1 MKKILLVVLCALALG
16 TQMSQ
21 ATRTNEP
28 VPVAASSKSARS
40 TVKSVFQN
48 GIGKYPFDINLL
60 TVPAVENRL
69 VALLGAKRYNF
80 MVKNFDVETP
90 IEFTSWNFHTM
101 ACQAHNC
108 GTTEFEISYNPDSDA
123 LAVRYRVDDKEQI
136 FKEKKSVNAI
146 WDY

>member
-1 MKKILLVVLCALALG
+1 
-16 TQMSQ
+16 
-21 ATRTNEP
+21 
-28 VPVAASSKSARS
+28 
-40 TVKSVFQN
+40 
-48 GIGKYPFDINLL
+48 
-60 TVPAVENRL
+60 
-69 VALLGAKRYNF
+69 